1 MENKDNKL
9 VVKRNDLIRLG
20 YSLTLNE
27 QRLLLACISQVDSRN
42 ILDKGQEFEIHIQ
55 EIGDL
60 FSNSVEKNLYR
71 DIKKA
76 SETLFDRR
84 IVSKDEDGNKTLL
97 RWVWKIKYIDDTGVV
112 KINFSPDI
120 TGFLSEITKNFTKY
134 KLTEVTNFKC
144 QYSIRIYELMS
155 IWQSTG
161 EVEYEVD
168 DLRQMLDLGDK
179 YKSFAEFRRNVL
191 DKSIN
196 EINKYSSMDVSYG
209 LRKRGRVV
217 SAIQFNFKVE
227 PKIKQKITIE
237 DFVSANPVLTKGK
250 TEWEESN
257 TTLPTYEYPEPRYF
271 LDYSISPEYGDEPPR
286 WVRMPMMSSLNVQKI
301 MRLVFT
307 ESGMY
312 NFRVQLEEHLDEEV
326 TDNDG
331 KGLGYTRREHH
342 FDSRYQKGHEVLFE
356 ELGFD
361 GFSKENNREWDDV
374 EMYPSDEDE

>member
-1 MENKDNKL
+1 MMENKDKKL
-9 VVKRNDLIRLG
+9 VVKRNELIRLG

-60 FSNSVEKNLYR
+60 FSNSIEKNLYR

-134 KLTEVTNFKC
+134 KLSEVAKFKC

-161 EVEYEVD
+161 EVEYAVD

-179 YKSFAEFRRNVL
+179 YKSFSEFRRNVL
-191 DKSIN
+191 DKSIS
-196 EINKYSSMDVSYG
+196 EINRYSSMDVSYG

-250 TEWEESN
+250 TERE
-257 TTLPTYEYPEPRYF
+257 
-271 LDYSISPEYGDEPPR
+271 
-286 WVRMPMMSSLNVQKI
+286 VR
-301 MRLVFT
+301 
-307 ESGMY
+307 
-312 NFRVQLEEHLDEEV
+312 QLMEKH
-326 TDNDG
+326 
-331 KGLGYTRREHH
+331 K
-342 FDSRYQKGHEVLFE
+342 
-356 ELGFD
+356 
-361 GFSKENNREWDDV
+361 
-374 EMYPSDEDE
+374 P